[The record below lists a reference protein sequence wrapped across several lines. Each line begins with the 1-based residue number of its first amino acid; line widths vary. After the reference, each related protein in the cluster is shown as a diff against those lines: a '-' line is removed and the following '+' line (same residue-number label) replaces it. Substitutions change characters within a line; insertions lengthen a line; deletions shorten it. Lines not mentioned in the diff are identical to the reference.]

1 MTTIT
6 KTATAVRVV
15 TTPRMTSVVRLY
27 VVAAAVVV
35 LFVAWAF
42 AAAHPWGD
50 AAPDPRVQALAARE
64 QRVRREQVR
73 VQELVDRRWATYR
86 ALLAE
91 RRRRAATAPPV
102 VRLTQLPPVTA
113 TRSS

>member
-1 MTTIT
+1 
-6 KTATAVRVV
+6 
-15 TTPRMTSVVRLY
+15 MTSVVRLY
-27 VVAAAVVV
+27 VVAAAIVV

-42 AAAHPWGD
+42 AAAHAWGEP
-50 AAPDPRVQALAARE
+50 AADPRVQALAARE

-73 VQELVDRRWATYR
+73 VERLVDRRWAVYR
-86 ALLAE
+86 ARLAE
-91 RRRRAATAPPV
+91 RRLQAAAAPPV